1 MIASKSIIFTAE
13 KTLQKYKTRDPFKMA
28 KAMGIEL
35 VIKELG
41 NLKGFY
47 KVIYDIP
54 FIFLCSSLGRKEAKI
69 VLAHEIGHHLLH
81 KEFAAFGFE
90 ETSLFSPASRREYEA
105 NLFAAELL
113 ISDEHIENAVE
124 RGYTAEQIA
133 TSIGVDRDFIALKI
147 SAYKFKKSPLQQ

>member
-1 MIASKSIIFTAE
+1 MIASKSIIFLAE
-13 KTLQKYKTRDPFKMA
+13 KTIRKYKTKDPFKIA
-28 KAMGIEL
+28 KTLGIEL
-35 VIKELG
+35 VVKELG

-54 FIFLCSSLGRKEAKI
+54 FIFLCSSLDSKEAKI
-69 VLAHEIGHHLLH
+69 VLAHEIGHHILH

-105 NLFAAELL
+105 DLFAAELL
-113 ISDEHIENAVE
+113 ISDEFVENAVE
-124 RGYTAEQIA
+124 RGYTTEQMA
-133 TSIGVDRDFIALKI
+133 AAIGVKKDFISLKI

>member
-1 MIASKSIIFTAE
+1 MIASKSIISVAE
-13 KTLQKYKTRDPFKMA
+13 KVMRKYKTRDPFKMA
-28 KAMGIEL
+28 KAMGVEL

-54 FIFLCSSLGRKEAKI
+54 FIFLCSSLGIKEAKI

-90 ETSLFSPASRREYEA
+90 ETSVFSPASRREYEA

-113 ISDEHIENAVE
+113 ISDAQIENAVE

-133 TSIGVDRDFIALKI
+133 TSLGVDKDFIALKI